1 MQRTNALLLVSLTLF
16 ASACGSTVSGQDGGD
31 DVSGLDAS
39 GDGAVVDTGV
49 GVLPERGGTVTISAI
64 NAMIA
69 GMAFQNTSV
78 TAGFSSSVGGMVN
91 ARCSTRTVGG
101 CQLISCAGGAAD
113 GGVGADAG
121 AADSVP
127 AGTLTITGGG
137 DPITITPGMG
147 GAYTFNEM
155 RERFMAGANI
165 TVSAS
170 GDPMGVPMFS
180 GMVTMPSA
188 VNVTAPMLNP
198 LMPLMVSRSAP
209 LMVTWTGGTTGT
221 VRALVI
227 AGTAGGGAAGQ
238 GETLTCE
245 FAAMSGM
252 GTISSEALSALPA
265 GQALL
270 AISAAN
276 LREVTAGQYRI
287 TLIAT
292 NANSLPG
299 GRVTLM

>member
-1 MQRTNALLLVSLTLF
+1 
-16 ASACGSTVSGQDGGD
+16 
-31 DVSGLDAS
+31 
-39 GDGAVVDTGV
+39 
-49 GVLPERGGTVTISAI
+49 
-64 NAMIA
+64 
-69 GMAFQNTSV
+69 
-78 TAGFSSSVGGMVN
+78 
-91 ARCSTRTVGG
+91 
-101 CQLISCAGGAAD
+101 
-113 GGVGADAG
+113 
-121 AADSVP
+121 
-127 AGTLTITGGG
+127 LTITGGG

-198 LMPLMVSRSAP
+198 LMPLMVSRSTP
-209 LMVTWTGGTTGT
+209 LMVTWTGGTTGS

-227 AGTAGGGAAGQ
+227 AGTAGGGSTGQ

-265 GQALL
+265 GQAIL
-270 AISAAN
+270 AIAAAN

-292 NANSLPG
+292 NSNSLPG